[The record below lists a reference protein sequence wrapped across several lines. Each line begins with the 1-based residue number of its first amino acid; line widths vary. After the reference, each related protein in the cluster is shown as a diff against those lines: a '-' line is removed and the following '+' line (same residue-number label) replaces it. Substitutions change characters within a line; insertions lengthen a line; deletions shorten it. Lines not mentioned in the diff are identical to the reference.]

1 MKYEIIEQKEILH
14 EGYAD
19 LLAALHRKA
28 DREGTSVDEAGT
40 PLGKAYAEAKKI
52 YGNLLG
58 SRYST
63 QDDIDLLKESLAQ
76 LRSAGLGDWPTVSGT
91 EVVSHAD

>member
-1 MKYEIIEQKEILH
+1 MRYEIIEQKEILH
-14 EGYAD
+14 EGYAN

-28 DREGTSVDEAGT
+28 DREGASVDEAGT
-40 PLGKAYAEAKKI
+40 PLGKAYTEAKKI
-52 YGNLLG
+52 YGDLLG

-63 QDDIDLLKESLAQ
+63 QDDIDMLKGSLAR
-76 LRSAGLGDWPTVSGT
+76 LRSAGLGEWPAVSET